1 MSVYESSCS
10 SLWTLGWLHHRLR
23 SCWKF
28 PKLLFPLCR
37 LCDLHFPGL
46 SVRFVT
52 GYLLPPRMTNLL
64 LRVLV
69 GNTTSECKGKKDWE
83 LKDQAEERN
92 ANETCVNSCLCECVF
107 CINKSHIIFYRKE
120 AIITGDALLITCKH
134 VQTHMD
140 THTKVSRAHHYSSS
154 HGALL
159 QDRLLVMRL
168 LSIDHSGSSR
178 CFILVIATW
187 MWGSW
192 ENCMMKNNCIIF
204 WHFSISVN
212 RQSSVQ

>member
-83 LKDQAEERN
+83 LWDQAEEQN
-92 ANETCVNSCLCECVF
+92 ANETCVNSCLREYVF
-107 CINKSHIIFYRKE
+107 CKNKSHIICYRKE
-120 AIITGDALLITCKH
+120 AIITGDVLLITCKH

-140 THTKVSRAHHYSSS
+140 THTKVSRTHQSFFSVS
-154 HGALL
+154 WGPP
-159 QDRLLVMRL
+159 
-168 LSIDHSGSSR
+168 SGSASR
-178 CFILVIATW
+178 NAFAFDW
-187 MWGSW
+187 SFW
-192 ENCMMKNNCIIF
+192 ELQMFYFGNSYMNVGLLRKLHDEI
-204 WHFSISVN
+204 
-212 RQSSVQ
+212 